1 MTGTTTS
8 IDPVVFGDLFLR
20 LLLSP
25 VGIVGVLCLA
35 YAVQSALRI
44 LGGVGRPKA
53 RRSRPTT
60 WTRF

>member
-1 MTGTTTS
+1 MPDTTTP